1 MVKVSQLFLSETVGF
16 RQSTINMIE
25 EEKRHITKE
34 CCVEFLVQWIH
45 NKGTEA
51 TVGKLK
57 EALERIKLKDV
68 GENLI
73 SGKQERDTEVSV
85 LKMSIMSVANG
96 LQANFLQ
103 IKHFFLLV

>member
-1 MVKVSQLFLSETVGF
+1 
-16 RQSTINMIE
+16 MIE

-68 GENLI
+68 AENLI

-85 LKMSIMSVANG
+85 FKMSIMSVSWQKDCRPISCKLSIFSYWCDLSSLTA
-96 LQANFLQ
+96 
-103 IKHFFLLV
+103 

>member
-1 MVKVSQLFLSETVGF
+1 
-16 RQSTINMIE
+16 MIE

-68 GENLI
+68 AENLI

-85 LKMSIMSVANG
+85 FKMSIMSVGKRIAGQFLANEAFFPTG
-96 LQANFLQ
+96 V
-103 IKHFFLLV
+103 IFLL

>member
-1 MVKVSQLFLSETVGF
+1 
-16 RQSTINMIE
+16 MIE

-68 GENLI
+68 AENLI
-73 SGKQERDTEVSV
+73 SGKREIPKFLFLNEYHVSCKRIAGQF
-85 LKMSIMSVANG
+85 LAN
-96 LQANFLQ
+96 
-103 IKHFFLLV
+103 